1 MKRITVKDI
10 QPEAFKAMLGME
22 NYIRE
27 SGLSGT
33 LCELIKVRASQI
45 NGCAYCMDM
54 HTQEAMKNGETTRR
68 LFAVATWKESPL
80 FTGKERAA
88 LQITDEI
95 TLISK
100 DGVSDETYNKVL
112 EMHGEEG
119 LAQIIMQIIIINS
132 WNRIAVATHQIF
144 EGN

>member
-1 MKRITVKDI
+1 MKRITIKDI
-10 QPEAFKAMLGME
+10 QPESFKAMLGME
-22 NYIRE
+22 NYIRN
-27 SGLSGT
+27 SGLSET

-54 HTQEAMKNGETTRR
+54 HTQEALKNGETNRR

-80 FTGKERAA
+80 FTEEERAA
-88 LQITDEI
+88 LQMTDEI

-100 DGVSDETYNKVL
+100 DGVSDETYHKVL
-112 EMHGEEG
+112 ELHGEEG
-119 LAQIIMQIIIINS
+119 LAQIIMQVIIINS